1 MQTAMEESAGIY
13 RTGAALTAGA
23 ETVGRL
29 QAHAQRLLIEDR
41 SRTFNTEL
49 TAALELGYM
58 LELAQVIL
66 RSAEARTESRGAH
79 QRTDHPQRDD
89 ERFLAHSLAYRTDG
103 GPPRIEYSPV
113 TITRW
118 PPGERVYGR

>member
-23 ETVGRL
+23 EAVGRL

-66 RSAEARTESRGAH
+66 RSAEARTESRGPTSA
-79 QRTDHPQRDD
+79 RTIRNATTSGSWPTRS
-89 ERFLAHSLAYRTDG
+89 RIVRTAARRASSIR
-103 GPPRIEYSPV
+103 P
-113 TITRW
+113 
-118 PPGERVYGR
+118 